1 VSALAAARSL
11 LFTPAGDARKAD
23 KALAGAAD
31 LVVLDLEDA
40 IAPSRKDEARRWLA
54 GYLAAS
60 PPRTHLAVWI
70 RINAPDTPWGA
81 ADLAA
86 VAALPVAGLVLPK
99 ASLQALDAIATVP
112 PPGQAPPDKAPPG
125 KALPVIA
132 LIETARGLR
141 EAYQVAAHDQVAALL
156 LGGADLGAELGWI
169 PRPDGLELL
178 HARSSLVVDSA
189 AAGIRP
195 PFDVVRI
202 DYRDTGGLIAEA
214 AQARS
219 LGFGGK
225 ACIHPDQVGP
235 VNEAFSPSR
244 EELEAARG
252 IVAAFET
259 AARQGHGVAVAGGQM
274 IDQPVVGRARAL
286 LASAEPVLDCS

>member
-1 VSALAAARSL
+1 MSALAGARSL

-40 IAPSRKDEARRWLA
+40 IPPGRKDEARHWLA
-54 GYLAAS
+54 GYLADG
-60 PPRTHLAVWI
+60 PPRAHVAAWV

-81 ADLAA
+81 ADLTAITD
-86 VAALPVAGLVLPK
+86 LPVAGLMLPK
-99 ASLQALDAIATVP
+99 ASAQALDAIATMT
-112 PPGQAPPDKAPPG
+112 PPD

-141 EAYQVAAHDQVAALL
+141 EAYQVASRGHVAALM
-156 LGGADLGAELGWI
+156 LGGADLGAELNWI

-178 HARSSLVVDSA
+178 HARSSLVLDSA

-202 DYRDTGGLIAEA
+202 DYRDAEGLIAEA
-214 AQARS
+214 TAAQS

-225 ACIHPDQVGP
+225 ACVHPDQVGP
-235 VNEAFSPSR
+235 VNEVFSPSR
-244 EELEAARG
+244 EELDAARE
-252 IVAAFET
+252 IVAAFE
-259 AARQGHGVAVAGGQM
+259 AARGQGHGVAVAGGRM
-274 IDQPVVGRARAL
+274 VDQPVAARARAL
-286 LASAEPVLDCS
+286 LASAGSMVEGC

>member
-1 VSALAAARSL
+1 VNPVPEASSVPVVSGVTVARSL

-40 IAPSRKDEARRWLA
+40 ISPGRKDEARDWLA
-54 GYLAAS
+54 GYLTSGLAR
-60 PPRTHLAVWI
+60 PPWV
-70 RINAPDTPWGA
+70 RINAPGTRWGA

-86 VAALPVAGLVLPK
+86 LTGLPVAGLVLPK
-99 ASLQALDAIATVP
+99 ASVRAMGEVAAA
-112 PPGQAPPDKAPPG
+112 G
-125 KALPVIA
+125 LPVIA

-141 EAYQVAAHDQVAALL
+141 EAYQVACHDQVDALL

-178 HARSSLVVDSA
+178 PARSTVVLDSA

-202 DYRDTGGLIAEA
+202 DYRDDAGLRSEAE
-214 AQARS
+214 QARS
-219 LGFGGK
+219 LGLGGK
-225 ACIHPDQVGP
+225 ACVHPDQVGP
-235 VNEAFSPSR
+235 VNEVFSPSR
-244 EELEAARG
+244 EELEAARE
-252 IVAAFET
+252 IVAAFE
-259 AARQGHGVAVAGGQM
+259 AASQQGQGVAVAGGRM
-274 IDQPVVGRARAL
+274 IDLPVARRARAL
-286 LASAEPVLDCS
+286 LDRDLLARALPARCL

>member
-11 LFTPAGDARKAD
+11 LFAPAGSARKAD
-23 KALAGAAD
+23 KALAGEAD

-40 IAPSRKDEARRWLA
+40 IPPGRKDEARRWLS
-54 GYLAAS
+54 GYLTGG
-60 PPRTHLAVWI
+60 PPRAPWV
-70 RINAPDTPWGA
+70 RINAPDTPWAA

-86 VAALPVAGLVLPK
+86 VTSVPVAGLVLPK
-99 ASLQALDAIATVP
+99 ASVAALNAITATVRP
-112 PPGQAPPDKAPPG
+112 TTG
-125 KALPVIA
+125 LPVIA

-141 EAYQVAAHDQVAALL
+141 EAYQVAGYDQVAALM
-156 LGGADLGAELGWI
+156 LGGADLGAELNWT

-202 DYRDTGGLIAEA
+202 DYRDAEGVIAEA
-214 AQARS
+214 TEARS

-225 ACIHPDQVGP
+225 ACVHPDQVGP
-235 VNEAFSPSR
+235 VNRVFSPSR
-244 EELEAARG
+244 EELDAARE
-252 IVAAFET
+252 IVAAFE
-259 AARQGHGVAVAGGQM
+259 AAGGQGHGVAVAGGRM
-274 IDQPVVGRARAL
+274 IDQPVAARARAL
-286 LASAEPVLDCS
+286 LTSAGSMVECS